1 MSRRNWL
8 VTKRMQKKL
17 SQKELAEMVGIS
29 APSYCLIENG
39 KTNPTISHAKK
50 IANILRFNVL
60 KFYEDR
66 E

>member
-1 MSRRNWL
+1 
-8 VTKRMQKKL
+8 MQKKL